1 MPENLPHDGLVAVV
15 KRDCPTCVMAAPVL
29 GDLARKEA
37 LAVYTQDDPSF
48 PETVA
53 ARIDDTGLDVSHR
66 LKIEVVPTLIRFEG
80 GREVGRTFGWDRG
93 EWERISGIA
102 GLGLDLPQA
111 RPGCGAKN
119 IEPGV
124 IERLK
129 IRFNETG
136 LKSRRIEIGSD
147 EDEHEAMLARGW
159 SDGLPLVPPTEERV
173 LRMLDG
179 TSRDPQEILGLVP
192 PDLAPA
198 TIEKIAVN
206 AVMAGCKPE
215 YLPVVLAAVEAVLE
229 EQFAMHGVLAT
240 TMFVGPVVVVN
251 GPIRRRI
258 GMNAKGNALG
268 QVNRANAA
276 IGRALQL
283 VIRNI
288 GGGRP
293 QEVDR
298 ATLGNPGK
306 YTYCFAEDEE
316 GSSWEPLSVERGL
329 KPGQSAVTVFAGYGL
344 QGIVDQK
351 SRDPESLTK
360 SFAGSLKALGN
371 VKHAPSCDALLVVCP
386 EHHRTFK
393 NAGWSKARLYEELYR
408 LCEIPGD
415 EIVAGAKGIAEGGPP
430 SLAGKS
436 INKFRPGGLMVVRAG
451 GDAGMFSGIIGGWSA
466 GGPRGSLPVTK
477 EVRIDRHCNF
487 GPDFGAKSDDPA
499 PPAAAGT
506 ARRADDR
513 DSRYRQAA
521 RRRLS
526 APARRAAR
534 RARHR
539 RQALRQA
546 DQHAGRAFAVAAAD
560 RRRSQCRHRRIVR
573 LRVLHFVLYA

>member
-29 GDLARKEA
+29 GNLARQQR

-80 GREVGRTFGWDRG
+80 GREVGRTYGWDRG

-102 GLGLDLPQA
+102 GLGPNLPQA

-119 IEPGV
+119 VEPGV
-124 IERLK
+124 LERLK

-147 EDEHEAMLARGW
+147 EDEQEAMFARGW
-159 SDGLPLVPPTEERV
+159 SDGLPLVPPTEDRV

-198 TIEKIAVN
+198 TVEKIAVN

-268 QVNRANAA
+268 QGNRANGA

-329 KPGQSAVTVFAGYGL
+329 KTGQSAVTVFAGYGL

-351 SRDPESLTK
+351 SRDPESLAK

-430 SLAGKS
+430 SLAGKTV
-436 INKFRPGGLMVVRAG
+436 NKFRPGGLMIVRAG

-477 EVRIDRHCNF
+477 EVR
-487 GPDFGAKSDDPA
+487 S
-499 PPAAAGT
+499 
-506 ARRADDR
+506 
-513 DSRYRQAA
+513 
-521 RRRLS
+521 
-526 APARRAAR
+526 
-534 RARHR
+534 
-539 RQALRQA
+539 
-546 DQHAGRAFAVAAAD
+546 
-560 RRRSQCRHRRIVR
+560 
-573 LRVLHFVLYA
+573 

>member
-1 MPENLPHDGLVAVV
+1 MTDQVPRDGLVAVV
-15 KRDCPTCVMAAPVL
+15 KRDCPTCVLTAPVL
-29 GDLARKEA
+29 GDLARNNG
-37 LAVYTQDDPSF
+37 LTVYTQDDPSF
-48 PETVA
+48 PETVSGP
-53 ARIDDTGLDVSHR
+53 IDDTALDVSHR
-66 LKIEVVPTLIRFEG
+66 LKIEIVPTLIRFEAG
-80 GREVGRTFGWDRG
+80 QEVGRTYGWDRG
-93 EWERISGIA
+93 EWERLSGIA
-102 GLGLDLPQA
+102 GLGRDLPDS

-119 IEPGV
+119 VEPGV

-129 IRFNETG
+129 VRFNETG
-136 LKSRRIEIGSD
+136 LKSRRITIGD
-147 EDEHEAMLARGW
+147 EEDEHEAMFARGW

-179 TSRDPQEILGLVP
+179 TSRDPQEVLGLVP

-198 TIEKIAVN
+198 TVEKIAVN

-268 QVNRANAA
+268 QGNRANAA

-316 GSSWEPLSVERGL
+316 GSSWEPLSVERSSR
-329 KPGQSAVTVFAGYGL
+329 PGQSAVTVFAGFGL
-344 QGIVDQK
+344 QGVVDQK
-351 SRDPESLTK
+351 SRDPESLSR
-360 SFAGSLKALGN
+360 SFAESLKAIHS
-371 VKHAPSCDALLVVCP
+371 VKLAPACDAMLVVCP

-408 LCEIPGD
+408 LCEISG
-415 EIVAGAKGIAEGGPP
+415 EELVAGAKGIAEGGPP
-430 SLAGKS
+430 SLLGTTV
-436 INKFRPGGLMVVRAG
+436 NKFRQGGLLIVRAG

-466 GGPRGSLPVTK
+466 GGARGSLPVTK
-477 EVRIDRHCNF
+477 EVRN
-487 GPDFGAKSDDPA
+487 
-499 PPAAAGT
+499 
-506 ARRADDR
+506 
-513 DSRYRQAA
+513 
-521 RRRLS
+521 
-526 APARRAAR
+526 
-534 RARHR
+534 
-539 RQALRQA
+539 
-546 DQHAGRAFAVAAAD
+546 
-560 RRRSQCRHRRIVR
+560 
-573 LRVLHFVLYA
+573 

>member
-1 MPENLPHDGLVAVV
+1 MLVLPRDGLVAVV
-15 KRDCPTCVMAAPVL
+15 KRDCPTCEMAAPVL
-29 GDLARKEA
+29 GA
-37 LAVYTQDDPSF
+37 LTRGAGLTVYTQDDPSF
-48 PETVA
+48 PETVPG
-53 ARIDDTGLDVSHR
+53 RIDDTSLEVSHK
-66 LKIEVVPTLIRFEG
+66 LQIEIVPTLIRFEA
-80 GREVGRTFGWDRG
+80 GREVGRTYGWDRR
-93 EWERISGIA
+93 EWERLSGIA
-102 GLGLDLPQA
+102 GLGRDLPEA

-119 IEPGV
+119 VEPGA

-136 LKSRRIEIGSD
+136 LKSRRIEIGGE
-147 EDEHEAMLARGW
+147 EDEHEAMFARGW

-179 TSRDPQEILGLVP
+179 TSRDPQEVLGLVP

-198 TIEKIAVN
+198 TVEKIAVN

-229 EQFAMHGVLAT
+229 EEFAMHGVLAT

-251 GPIRRRI
+251 GPVRRRI

-268 QVNRANAA
+268 QGNRANAA

-329 KPGQSAVTVFAGYGL
+329 RFGQSAVTVFAGFGL

-351 SRDPESLTK
+351 SRDPESLSR
-360 SFAGSLKALGN
+360 SFAGSLKAIHN
-371 VKHAPSCDALLVVCP
+371 VKSAPSCDALLVVCP

-393 NAGWSKARLYEELYR
+393 AAGWSKARLYEELYR

-415 EIVAGAKGIAEGGPP
+415 ELVAGARGIAEGGPP
-430 SLAGKS
+430 SLAGKMV
-436 INKFRPGGLMVVRAG
+436 NKFRPGGIMIVRAG

-477 EVRIDRHCNF
+477 EVR
-487 GPDFGAKSDDPA
+487 G
-499 PPAAAGT
+499 
-506 ARRADDR
+506 
-513 DSRYRQAA
+513 
-521 RRRLS
+521 
-526 APARRAAR
+526 
-534 RARHR
+534 
-539 RQALRQA
+539 
-546 DQHAGRAFAVAAAD
+546 
-560 RRRSQCRHRRIVR
+560 
-573 LRVLHFVLYA
+573 

>member
-1 MPENLPHDGLVAVV
+1 MPENLPQSGLVAVV
-15 KRDCPTCVMAAPVL
+15 KRDCPTCVLAAPVL
-29 GDLARKEA
+29 GQLAQQGGLR
-37 LAVYTQDDPSF
+37 VYTQDDPSF
-48 PETVA
+48 PDTVPG
-53 ARIDDTGLDVSHR
+53 RIDDTGLEVSHR
-66 LKIEVVPTLIRFEG
+66 LKIEVVPTLIRFEN
-80 GREVGRTFGWDRG
+80 GREVARTYGWDRG
-93 EWERISGIA
+93 EWERLSGIA
-102 GLGLDLPQA
+102 ELGVDLPEA

-124 IERLK
+124 FERLK

-136 LKSRRIEIGSD
+136 LRSRRIEIGSD
-147 EDEHEAMLARGW
+147 EDEHEAMFARGW

-179 TSRDPQEILGLVP
+179 TARYPQEVLGLVP
-192 PDLAPA
+192 PDLASA
-198 TIEKIAVN
+198 SVEKIAVN
-206 AVMAGCKPE
+206 AVMAGCMPE

-240 TMFVGPVVVVN
+240 TMFVGPVVIVN

-268 QVNRANAA
+268 QGNRANAA
-276 IGRALQL
+276 IGRTLQL

-351 SRDPESLTK
+351 SRDAKSLAK
-360 SFAGSLKALGN
+360 SFAGSLKALSN

-393 NAGWSKARLYEELYR
+393 NAGWTKARLYEELYR

-415 EIVAGAKGIAEGGPP
+415 ELVAGAKGIAEGGPP

-436 INKFRPGGLMVVRAG
+436 VNKFRPGGLMIVRAG

-466 GGPRGSLPVTK
+466 GGPRGSLPVTR
-477 EVRIDRHCNF
+477 EVRF
-487 GPDFGAKSDDPA
+487 
-499 PPAAAGT
+499 
-506 ARRADDR
+506 
-513 DSRYRQAA
+513 
-521 RRRLS
+521 
-526 APARRAAR
+526 
-534 RARHR
+534 
-539 RQALRQA
+539 
-546 DQHAGRAFAVAAAD
+546 
-560 RRRSQCRHRRIVR
+560 
-573 LRVLHFVLYA
+573 

>member
-1 MPENLPHDGLVAVV
+1 MPEDLPRDGLVAVV

-29 GDLARKEA
+29 GELAG
-37 LAVYTQDDPSF
+37 LTVFTQDDPSF
-48 PETVA
+48 PETVP
-53 ARIDDTGLDVSHR
+53 ARVDDTALDVSHR
-66 LKIEVVPTLIRFEG
+66 LGIEIVPTLIRFEA
-80 GREVGRTFGWDRG
+80 GREVGRTYGWDRG
-93 EWERISGIA
+93 EWERLSGVA
-102 GLGLDLPQA
+102 GLGRDLPEA

-119 IEPGV
+119 VEPGML
-124 IERLK
+124 ERLK

-136 LKSRRIEIGSD
+136 LKSRRITIGD
-147 EDEHEAMLARGW
+147 EEDEHEAMFARGW

-173 LRMLDG
+173 LHMLDG
-179 TSRDPQEILGLVP
+179 TARDPQEVLGLVP

-198 TIEKIAVN
+198 TVEKIAVN

-229 EQFAMHGVLAT
+229 EEFAMHGVLAT

-251 GPIRRRI
+251 GPVRRRI

-268 QVNRANAA
+268 QGNRANAA

-316 GSSWEPLSVERGL
+316 GSSWEPLAVERGI
-329 KPGQSAVTVFAGYGL
+329 KPGQSAVTVFAGFGL
-344 QGIVDQK
+344 QGVVDQK
-351 SRDPESLTK
+351 SRDPESLSR
-360 SFAGSLKALGN
+360 SFAGSLRAIHN
-371 VKHAPSCDALLVVCP
+371 VKSAPSCDALLVVCP
-386 EHHRTFK
+386 EHHRTFR
-393 NAGWSKARLYEELYR
+393 NAGWSKARLYKELYR

-415 EIVAGAKGIAEGGPP
+415 ELVAGAKGIAEGGPP
-430 SLAGKS
+430 SLAGKTV
-436 INKFRPGGLMVVRAG
+436 NKFRPGGLMIVRAG

-477 EVRIDRHCNF
+477 EV
-487 GPDFGAKSDDPA
+487 S
-499 PPAAAGT
+499 
-506 ARRADDR
+506 
-513 DSRYRQAA
+513 S
-521 RRRLS
+521 
-526 APARRAAR
+526 
-534 RARHR
+534 
-539 RQALRQA
+539 
-546 DQHAGRAFAVAAAD
+546 
-560 RRRSQCRHRRIVR
+560 
-573 LRVLHFVLYA
+573 

>member
-1 MPENLPHDGLVAVV
+1 MAQDLPREGLVAVV
-15 KRDCPTCVMAAPVL
+15 KRDCPTCVMASGVL
-29 GDLARKEA
+29 GDLAR
-37 LAVYTQDDPSF
+37 LGSLTVYTQDDLSF
-48 PETVA
+48 PETVP
-53 ARIDDTGLDVSHR
+53 RRLDDTTLDVSHR
-66 LKIEVVPTLIRFEG
+66 LKIEIVPTLIRFAG
-80 GREVGRTFGWDRG
+80 GREIGRTHGWDRG
-93 EWERISGIA
+93 EWERLSGIA
-102 GLGLDLPQA
+102 GLGRDLPEA

-119 IEPGV
+119 LEPGV

-136 LKSRRIEIGSD
+136 LKSRRIALGDE
-147 EDEHEAMLARGW
+147 EDEHEAMFARGW

-179 TSRDPQEILGLVP
+179 ASRDPQEVLGLVP

-198 TIEKIAVN
+198 TVEKVAVN

-215 YLPVVLAAVEAVLE
+215 YLPVVLTAVEAVLE
-229 EQFAMHGVLAT
+229 EEFAMHGVLAT

-268 QVNRANAA
+268 QGNRANAA

-316 GSSWEPLSVERGL
+316 GSSWEPLAAERGVP
-329 KPGQSAVTVFAGYGL
+329 PGRSAVTVFAGFGL
-344 QGIVDQK
+344 QGVVDQK
-351 SRDPESLTK
+351 SRDPESLSR
-360 SFAGSLKALGN
+360 SFAGSLKAIHNIKL
-371 VKHAPSCDALLVVCP
+371 APACDAMLVVCP

-393 NAGWSKARLYEELYR
+393 DAGWTKARLYEELYR

-415 EIVAGAKGIAEGGPP
+415 ELVAGAQGIAEGGPP
-430 SLAGKS
+430 SLAGKTV
-436 INKFRPGGLMVVRAG
+436 NKFRPGGIMIVRAG

-466 GGPRGSLPVTK
+466 GGARGSLPVTK
-477 EVRIDRHCNF
+477 EVR
-487 GPDFGAKSDDPA
+487 S
-499 PPAAAGT
+499 
-506 ARRADDR
+506 
-513 DSRYRQAA
+513 
-521 RRRLS
+521 
-526 APARRAAR
+526 
-534 RARHR
+534 
-539 RQALRQA
+539 
-546 DQHAGRAFAVAAAD
+546 
-560 RRRSQCRHRRIVR
+560 
-573 LRVLHFVLYA
+573 